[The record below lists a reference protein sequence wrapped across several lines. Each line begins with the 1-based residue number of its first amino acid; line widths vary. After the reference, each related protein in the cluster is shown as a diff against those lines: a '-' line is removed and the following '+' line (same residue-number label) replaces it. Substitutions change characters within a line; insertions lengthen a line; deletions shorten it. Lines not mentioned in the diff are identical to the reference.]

1 MTDRAPARFGTI
13 RATRPTRPIPSARH
27 RGAILAMFAV
37 AAWAAL
43 AGAPRHARA
52 EVTAECDFLE
62 ASAKAGDKPGIDGEL
77 KPLEKKL
84 KKPPFSAWNQFKLL
98 SRSQKM
104 LAKKKAEPI
113 SLKVGSAT
121 ATLIEIVDKSKVR
134 LTVTMDDARGKQV
147 ATNTATVEAGDW
159 VIYVNTPAGN
169 EAHLLSVT
177 CK

>member
-1 MTDRAPARFGTI
+1 MSERATARARAP
-13 RATRPTRPIPSARH
+13 RATSPVIH
-27 RGAILAMFAV
+27 RGAVIVGLAL
-37 AAWAAL
+37 AAAAAL
-43 AGAPRHARA
+43 AASPRLAHAD
-52 EVTAECDFLE
+52 VTAECDFLE

-84 KKPPFSAWNQFKLL
+84 KKPPFSTWNQFKLL
-98 SRSQKM
+98 SHSQKV

-134 LTVTMDDARGKQV
+134 ITVTMDDAKGRQV
-147 ATNTATVEAGDW
+147 ASNTATVEAGDY

-169 EAHLLSVT
+169 EGHLLSVT